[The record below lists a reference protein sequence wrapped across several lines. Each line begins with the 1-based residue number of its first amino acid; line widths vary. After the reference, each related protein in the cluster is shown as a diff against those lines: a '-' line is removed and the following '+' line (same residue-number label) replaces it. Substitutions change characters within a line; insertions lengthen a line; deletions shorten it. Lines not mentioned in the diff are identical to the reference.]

1 MDAPSLH
8 QAAHCRDRASGAGRP
23 VDFPLSLLQ
32 RGPASPYISRSGH
45 ADFRGHPSAA
55 TNETTQLCPKDQKT
69 TFWYKT
75 TAISTCYLVSPAGGE
90 AALLAWFFTMSLP
103 KGNICFYLSISE
115 DKYVSGNKNKIHL
128 HRVCTLTLIL
138 AEMVEQLPIQVT
150 NPVI

>member
-1 MDAPSLH
+1 MPPHSIKPLIVETEPVVLAGLSISHYLSCRGVLPAHTSAGLDMLTFVAIH
-8 QAAHCRDRASGAGRP
+8 QPQPTKPHNY
-23 VDFPLSLLQ
+23 V
-32 RGPASPYISRSGH
+32 
-45 ADFRGHPSAA
+45 
-55 TNETTQLCPKDQKT
+55 PKIKKT

-103 KGNICFYLSISE
+103 KGNVCFHLSISE